1 VSPAEPAPNYPARW
15 EADVVLADGGT
26 VFVRP
31 ILASDG
37 PAIVALHA
45 RLSEET
51 VYLRFFSALPTLSP
65 ALLERFT
72 HVDYVDRLALVALLG
87 EEIVAVARYDRIPG
101 GDEAEVAFVVDDA
114 HQGRGLG
121 TLLLEHLAAAAK
133 EAGIRRFVAETLP
146 HNQRMLHVFRDAGWR
161 TERSFSEGVVRVV
174 FPIEPTEESVHAM
187 HERERRAA
195 AASVARLLRP
205 RTIAVVGASRRSGT
219 IGNVLLRNLV
229 TGGFTG
235 PVYPV
240 NPSARSVGAVRAY
253 PSVVDVPDEVDLAVV
268 AVPAGEVPRVIED
281 CAAKRV
287 GGLVVVSAGFAEAG
301 AEGARA
307 EHQLVRTARRNG
319 MRVIGPACMGVANTD
334 PAISM
339 NATIAPEALT
349 AGRVSLMAQS
359 GPLGLGILTEAR
371 RRGLG
376 VATFVSAG
384 NKADVS
390 GNDLLQYWEDD
401 RGTDVVLLYLESFG
415 NPRTFARVARRVS
428 RVKPVV
434 AVKSGRGL
442 ARPPRQGAPAA
453 QGGPTPVG
461 HYPAPCRCQVRP
473 PSPDAGVEA
482 LFHRTG
488 VVRVDTLEQLFDVAR
503 GLVSQPLPAGRRVA
517 VVGNV
522 GGPVPLAVDTCEG
535 AGLEVAPLTDATRQR
550 LAESLGDPPASVANP
565 VLLPGTAAARD
576 WEAALSAVLTDQGV
590 DAVLALFVP
599 AVVDGGEGALLAG
612 WKGELG
618 AAALESARAVAGA
631 VVAAAARQEGQPK
644 PVLANF
650 LTLPG
655 LPASLGA
662 GPEVIPAFPFPETA
676 ARVLARMADYAEW
689 RARPIGHIPE
699 LDGLDRQTAQDLI
712 ASVLAQ
718 PAGTGEEGR
727 ECPGQQGV
735 WLDGKSARALLASY
749 GIATG
754 PAPGQDGPAADEP
767 GAEQPRAEEL
777 VTGVFQDQSLG
788 NLVTLGA
795 KAPGGPGQPVVR
807 LLPVTDMD
815 AAELVAAIPTLV
827 VDPAPLQELLL
838 RLGRLVE
845 HHPEVA
851 EVHLDPIRL
860 APDGVSVPRPCV
872 RVAPWHPHPELAL
885 RRLR

>member
-1 VSPAEPAPNYPARW
+1 VSQPQLVPNYPAQW
-15 EADVVLADGGT
+15 EADALLADGGT

-31 ILASDG
+31 ILPTDA
-37 PAIVALHA
+37 PAILALHA
-45 RLSEET
+45 RLSKET

-65 ALLERFT
+65 TLLERFT
-72 HVDYVDRLALVALLG
+72 HVDYVDRLAFVALLG

-174 FPIEPTEESVHAM
+174 FPIEPTEESVGAM

-205 RTIAVVGASRRSGT
+205 RTIAVVGASRRPGT
-219 IGNVLLRNLV
+219 VGNVLLRNLV
-229 TGGFTG
+229 TSGFTG

-253 PSVVDVPDEVDLAVV
+253 PSVVDIPDEVDLAVL
-268 AVPAGEVPRVIED
+268 AVPADEVPRVIEG
-281 CAAKRV
+281 CASKRV
-287 GGLVVVSAGFAEAG
+287 GGLVVVSAGFAETGPQG
-301 AEGARA
+301 AQA

-319 MRVIGPACMGVANTD
+319 MRVVGPACMGVANTD

-359 GPLGLGILTEAR
+359 GPLGLAILTEAR

-376 VATFVSAG
+376 VASFVSAG

-401 RGTDVVLLYLESFG
+401 PGTDVVLLYLESFG

-428 RVKPVV
+428 RVKPIV

-442 ARPPRQGAPAA
+442 ARPAGSGMAPLAGSRTAPA
-453 QGGPTPVG
+453 TRS
-461 HYPAPCRCQVRP
+461 APCRCQVRP

-535 AGLEVAPLTDATRQR
+535 AGLEVAPLTEDTTRR
-550 LAESLGDPPASVANP
+550 LAGASGGPLARVTNP
-565 VLLPGTAAARD
+565 VLLPGTAPARD
-576 WEAALSAVLTDQGV
+576 WEATLSAVLADPGV

-599 AVVDGGEGALLAG
+599 AVVDGGEGAHLAG
-612 WKGELG
+612 WKGEPG

-631 VVAAAARQEGQPK
+631 VVAATARQEGRPK

-655 LPASLGA
+655 LPASLGG

-676 ARVLARMADYAEW
+676 ARVLSRMADYAEW
-689 RARPIGHIPE
+689 RARPVGQVPE
-699 LDGLDRQTAQDLI
+699 LEGLDRQAAHDLTTS
-712 ASVLAQ
+712 ALAH
-718 PAGTGEEGR
+718 PSEVGVEVEEWANQ
-727 ECPGQQGV
+727 EGV
-735 WLDGKSARALLASY
+735 WLDESAARALLASY
-749 GIATG
+749 GIATA
-754 PAPGQDGPAADEP
+754 PAEDQVGSGTGD
-767 GAEQPRAEEL
+767 L
-777 VTGVFQDQSLG
+777 VAGVFQDQSLG
-788 NLVTLGA
+788 SLATLAA
-795 KAPGGPGQPVVR
+795 KAAGPVGQPVVR

-815 AAELVAAIPTLV
+815 AAELIAAMPFV
-827 VDPAPLQELLL
+827 HSDPASLQELLL

-851 EVHLDPIRL
+851 EVHLDPIRVGP
-860 APDGVSVPRPCV
+860 AGAVVPQPCV